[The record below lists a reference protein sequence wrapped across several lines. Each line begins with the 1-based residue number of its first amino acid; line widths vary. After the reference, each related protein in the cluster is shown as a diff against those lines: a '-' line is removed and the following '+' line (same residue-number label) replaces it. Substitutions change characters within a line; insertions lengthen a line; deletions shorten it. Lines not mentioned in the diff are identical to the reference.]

1 VKGKIEAATSVLTLD
16 EVVWVIS
23 REGYRKKALAEGER
37 ILEMPHLK
45 LLDVK
50 TEDGVRMINYQKRYG
65 SLKPRDAVHLS
76 VALRNGIHTVV
87 SDDDDFED
95 VDEVKWESLL

>member
-1 VKGKIEAATSVLTLD
+1 
-16 EVVWVIS
+16 
-23 REGYRKKALAEGER
+23 
-37 ILEMPHLK
+37 
-45 LLDVK
+45 
-50 TEDGVRMINYQKRYG
+50 MINYQKLYE

-95 VDEVKWESLL
+95 VDEVEWMGLLEDK